1 MNQPIEF
8 VGVALG
14 ILVTVLG
21 TVGNIATIATIT
33 SNRKL
38 LTVSTAFIVNLSVA
52 DLLYSAVLQ
61 PITVHS
67 YIAGR
72 WEFGPVFCSVFGY
85 VLFLLFGV
93 SELTLCAVALNRYFL
108 IVHPSKYRSIY
119 NKTGTTV
126 MIGVSWLLPALS
138 LLPPALGVWGR
149 FTFFDKV
156 STCSFDREV
165 SASFTTALFS
175 AYCIVPTV
183 VMCFSYAC
191 ILRTVRTSANKFS
204 KKKRVHKRG
213 QKNNNMFSDAS
224 ELNSLSEG
232 TTVKTN
238 GKKPPDVKISVD
250 LEMDDV
256 FIVAGSDSTG
266 GIKRCTASSPS
277 SKQKQTDKNS
287 NSNPELNNDRSPKEK
302 RNIGTRTSS
311 LITIPN
317 LTSKSKKRKASLRG
331 RSFRRNSLG
340 LDHSGRRE
348 ISPSRA
354 GRARAYFSETDPT
367 SNLESVGD
375 DLDDSSRQQ
384 SSGDRT
390 DPDSSARRIRA
401 QNRVS
406 RNVRLAKMT
415 FAVFVAFS
423 LCFLPY
429 MVLSIVDKANSGQ
442 VWLYK
447 LCAMVA
453 WLNACINPIIYSLM
467 NKQLRNG
474 LFVMLG
480 KCRAVL
486 TKTVT
491 GQDF

>member
-119 NKTGTTV
+119 NKTGTAV

-138 LLPPALGVWGR
+138 LVPPAIGVWGR

-175 AYCIVPTV
+175 AYCIVPTL
-183 VMCFSYAC
+183 VMCFTYAC
-191 ILRTVRTSANKFS
+191 ILRTVRTSANKFN
-204 KKKRVHKRG
+204 KKKRVQKNRG
-213 QKNNNMFSDAS
+213 QRNNNVFSDAS
-224 ELNSLSEG
+224 ELNSVSEG
-232 TTVKTN
+232 PTPKAN
-238 GKKPPDVKISVD
+238 GKKPSDVKISVD

-256 FIVAGSDSTG
+256 FIAT
-266 GIKRCTASSPS
+266 
-277 SKQKQTDKNS
+277 
-287 NSNPELNNDRSPKEK
+287 KEK
-302 RNIGTRTSS
+302 RDIGTRTSS

-317 LTSKSKKRKASLRG
+317 LTSKKTKKPSLHG
-331 RSFRRNSLG
+331 RSSRRGSLVVDRSS
-340 LDHSGRRE
+340 LRE
-348 ISPSRA
+348 ISPSRL
-354 GRARAYFSETDPT
+354 GRARTYFSETDPT
-367 SNLESVGD
+367 SNLDSVGD
-375 DLDDSSRQQ
+375 DLNDNRP
-384 SSGDRT
+384 SGSNDRT

-401 QNRVS
+401 QYRVS

-429 MVLSIVDKANSGQ
+429 MVLSIVDKANAGG

-480 KCRAVL
+480 KCRDVL
-486 TKTVT
+486 RKTVT

>member
-67 YIAGR
+67 YISGR

-119 NKTGTTV
+119 NRTGAAV

-138 LLPPALGVWGR
+138 LLPPAIGVWGR
-149 FTFFDKV
+149 FTFFEKV

-175 AYCIVPTV
+175 VYCIVPTI

-191 ILRTVRTSANKFS
+191 ILRTVRTSANKFN
-204 KKKRVHKRG
+204 KKKRAPKRG
-213 QKNNNMFSDAS
+213 QKNSNAFSEAS

-232 TTVKTN
+232 TTTVKAN
-238 GKKPPDVKISVD
+238 GKKPSDVKISVD

-256 FIVAGSDSTG
+256 FTVAGSDSTG
-266 GIKRCTASSPS
+266 GMKRCTGSSPS
-277 SKQKQTDKNS
+277 SKQKQTDRNS
-287 NSNPELNNDRSPKEK
+287 NSNPELDNDHSPKEK
-302 RNIGTRTSS
+302 KNIGARTSS

-317 LTSKSKKRKASLRG
+317 LTAKKKKGSLHG
-331 RSFRRNSLG
+331 RSPRRHSLVV
-340 LDHSGRRE
+340 DHSSVRE
-348 ISPSRA
+348 VSPSRL
-354 GRARAYFSETDPT
+354 GRARTYFSETDHT
-367 SNLESVGD
+367 SNLDSVGD
-375 DLDDSSRQQ
+375 DLAENTQ
-384 SSGDRT
+384 SNERT

-423 LCFLPY
+423 VCFLPY
-429 MVLSIVDKANSGQ
+429 MVLSIVDKANSGE

-453 WLNACINPIIYSLM
+453 WLNACTNPIIYSLM

-480 KCRAVL
+480 KCRDVL
-486 TKTVT
+486 RKTVT

>member
-119 NKTGTTV
+119 NKTGTAV

-138 LLPPALGVWGR
+138 LVPPAIGVWGR

-175 AYCIVPTV
+175 AYCIVPTL
-183 VMCFSYAC
+183 VMCFTYAC
-191 ILRTVRTSANKFS
+191 ILRTVRTSANKFN
-204 KKKRVHKRG
+204 KKKRVQKNRG
-213 QKNNNMFSDAS
+213 QRNNNVFSDAS
-224 ELNSLSEG
+224 ELNSVSEG
-232 TTVKTN
+232 PTPKAN
-238 GKKPPDVKISVD
+238 GKKPSDVKISVD

-256 FIVAGSDSTG
+256 FIVAGSDSAG
-266 GIKRCTASSPS
+266 GIKKST
-277 SKQKQTDKNS
+277 SKQTQTDNRNS
-287 NSNPELNNDRSPKEK
+287 NSNPELNLNNDHSPKATKEK
-302 RNIGTRTSS
+302 RDIGTRTSS

-317 LTSKSKKRKASLRG
+317 LTSKKTKKPSLHG
-331 RSFRRNSLG
+331 RSSRRGSLVVDRSS
-340 LDHSGRRE
+340 LRE
-348 ISPSRA
+348 ISPSRL
-354 GRARAYFSETDPT
+354 GRARTYFSETDPT
-367 SNLESVGD
+367 SNLDSVGD
-375 DLDDSSRQQ
+375 DLNDNRP
-384 SSGDRT
+384 SGSNDRT

-401 QNRVS
+401 QYRVT

-429 MVLSIVDKANSGQ
+429 MVLSIVDKANAGG

-480 KCRAVL
+480 KCRDVL
-486 TKTVT
+486 RKTVT

>member
-204 KKKRVHKRG
+204 KKKR
-213 QKNNNMFSDAS
+213 
-224 ELNSLSEG
+224 
-232 TTVKTN
+232 
-238 GKKPPDVKISVD
+238 
-250 LEMDDV
+250 
-256 FIVAGSDSTG
+256 
-266 GIKRCTASSPS
+266 
-277 SKQKQTDKNS
+277 
-287 NSNPELNNDRSPKEK
+287 
-302 RNIGTRTSS
+302 
-311 LITIPN
+311 
-317 LTSKSKKRKASLRG
+317 RKASLRG

-348 ISPSRA
+348 ISPSWP

-375 DLDDSSRQQ
+375 DLDDSRQQ
-384 SSGDRT
+384 SSGERT

-423 LCFLPY
+423 VCFLPY

-453 WLNACINPIIYSLM
+453 WLNSCINPIIYSLM
-467 NKQLRNG
+467 NKQLR
-474 LFVMLG
+474 
-480 KCRAVL
+480 
-486 TKTVT
+486 
-491 GQDF
+491 

>member
-119 NKTGTTV
+119 NKTGTAV

-138 LLPPALGVWGR
+138 LVPPAIGVWGR

-175 AYCIVPTV
+175 AYCIVPTL
-183 VMCFSYAC
+183 VMCFTYAC
-191 ILRTVRTSANKFS
+191 ILRTVRTSANKFN
-204 KKKRVHKRG
+204 KKKK
-213 QKNNNMFSDAS
+213 
-224 ELNSLSEG
+224 G
-232 TTVKTN
+232 T
-238 GKKPPDVKISVD
+238 KKPS
-250 LEMDDV
+250 LHGRSSRR
-256 FIVAGSDSTG
+256 GS
-266 GIKRCTASSPS
+266 
-277 SKQKQTDKNS
+277 
-287 NSNPELNNDRSPKEK
+287 LVVDRS
-302 RNIGTRTSS
+302 S
-311 LITIPN
+311 L
-317 LTSKSKKRKASLRG
+317 
-331 RSFRRNSLG
+331 
-340 LDHSGRRE
+340 RE
-348 ISPSRA
+348 ISPSRL
-354 GRARAYFSETDPT
+354 GRARTYFSETDPT
-367 SNLESVGD
+367 SNLDSVGD
-375 DLDDSSRQQ
+375 DLNDNRPSASN
-384 SSGDRT
+384 DRT

-401 QNRVS
+401 QYRVS

-429 MVLSIVDKANSGQ
+429 MVLSIVDKANAGG

-480 KCRAVL
+480 KCMDVL
-486 TKTVT
+486 RKTVT